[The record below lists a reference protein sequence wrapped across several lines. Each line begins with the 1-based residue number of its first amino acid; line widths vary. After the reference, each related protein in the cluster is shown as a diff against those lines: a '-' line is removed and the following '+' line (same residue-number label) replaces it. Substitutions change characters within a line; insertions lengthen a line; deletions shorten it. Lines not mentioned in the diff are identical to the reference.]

1 MEVGETNV
9 EGLQRDFRIKIAA
22 DDIERRIDERL
33 TEFGRDARIPAFR
46 PGKVPLMVLKPRF
59 GHAVLGEVL
68 ETTVRDSSQEVL
80 SERGLRP
87 AGQPQIEVASFATGQ
102 ALVSDMKDEILPDRK
117 STRPNS

>member
-1 MEVGETNV
+1 MEVVETNV

-33 TEFGRDARIPAFR
+33 TEFGRDARIPGFR
-46 PGKVPLMVLKPRF
+46 PGKVPLKVLKQRF
-59 GHAVLGEVL
+59 GNAVLGEVL

-87 AGQPQIEVASFATGQ
+87 AGQPQIEVASFDKGKD
-102 ALVSDMKDEILPDRK
+102 LDYDMTVELLPD
-117 STRPNS
+117 